1 MRSCRFQSA
10 CKLALAVVLSLAFAG
25 TAQAEVLV
33 DEAFDD
39 GALTDRGWYDSTSV
53 DIVTDGCHAGG
64 CLRYHYS
71 VGDVT
76 PSGRGAMRIQFPES
90 EVVYLRYFTR
100 YSDNWEFRPRYGP
113 HELYFLTNMDS
124 RWIGPA
130 ETHLTVYVEHV
141 EGRGIVSAQDTLNV
155 DMSRIGDDL
164 RTATEA
170 RGVHGCNGA
179 PDSHG
184 AGDCYRSG
192 DVYRNGRRLA
202 RSPGEVFSATP
213 GPWFQG
219 DWHEIIVEIR
229 LNTVGAGTTNA
240 DGVVRYYFD
249 GEPLYEAEDVV
260 LRTSENAD
268 AAFEQ
273 FLIGPYFHDGSPRAQ
288 DWFIDEL
295 VIADTAAEVGLGAT
309 PTPPT
314 DPTDPPPMEDPGADG
329 GVPMEDP
336 GGTDGGVTTPTGDG
350 GATTAPPASGAD
362 GGEAGATGAAG
373 MSGGCT
379 VSPAAT
385 NNSGWALLFAG
396 FLGLL
401 LRGSRRRRLSRRA
414 VAVAAA
420 TGAMLVMLVPGAAD
434 ASICD
439 DPAAEWLMCEDF
451 EGADAGWASWFAS
464 SEFVECRGCSDG
476 TNNPD
481 RLYLSDNADHVFE
494 GNYAMHMPAAAGA
507 NFQGAE
513 LVYRHCAGEGRQGC
527 DLINHDQLYLRT
539 RVKLAADHN
548 YVHHFLSLGGTRPN
562 AYWEGSGNAGC
573 RPNGYRHAGTTVD
586 FNNDRG
592 LFFYTYHPEMRCDS
606 GGYCSGS
613 YATNICNGCAGK
625 DMACDSGPECCWGN
639 LFRSPEPVP
648 MPRGEWA
655 CLEVKMKINTPGS
668 SDGEMAFWLNDTL
681 IHEERGMNWRDVGE
695 LGLNRANMSHY
706 IANGDADRPNRIS
719 FDDFI
724 VSTERVGCDMTP
736 TPPVTPEADSG
747 VMPET
752 DGGTPTP
759 ATDSGTAGPPP
770 SADGGGSGGADG
782 GTSGTGMSTGEM
794 TGGCSAAAVTSRTQA
809 PWPWFAV
816 LPVVL
821 VFRRGRRRTRG

>member
-1 MRSCRFQSA
+1 MRSYRFPFA
-10 CKLALAVVLSLAFAG
+10 CTLALAVVLSFAFVGA
-25 TAQAEVLV
+25 AQAEVFV
-33 DEAFDD
+33 EEAFDD

-64 CLRYHYS
+64 CLRYHFA

-90 EVVYLRYFTR
+90 QVVYLRYFAR
-100 YSDNWEFRPRYGP
+100 YSDNWEFRPSYGP

-164 RTATEA
+164 RTVTED

-179 PDSHG
+179 PDGHG
-184 AGDCYRSG
+184 DGDCYRSG
-192 DVYRNGRRLA
+192 SVYRNGRLLA
-202 RSPGEVFSATP
+202 RSPEEVFTATP
-213 GPWFQG
+213 GPRFQG
-219 DWHEIIVEIR
+219 DWHEIIAEIR

-240 DGVVRYYFD
+240 DGVVRYYCD
-249 GEPLYEAEDVV
+249 GELLYEAEDVV
-260 LRTSENAD
+260 LRTSENPG
-268 AAFEQ
+268 AAFDQ
-273 FLIGPYFHDGSPRAQ
+273 FLIGQYFHDGAPRAQ
-288 DWFIDEL
+288 DWFLDEL

-309 PTPPT
+309 STPPT
-314 DPTDPPPMEDPGADG
+314 DPTDPTDPAPMDEPGADG
-329 GVPMEDP
+329 GVPMGGP
-336 GGTDGGVTTPTGDG
+336 GGADGAVTAPTGDG
-350 GATTAPPASGAD
+350 GTTTAPPATD
-362 GGEAGATGAAG
+362 AAG
-373 MSGGCT
+373 MTGGCT
-379 VSPAAT
+379 VSPGAT
-385 NNSGWALLFAG
+385 KSSGWAPLFAGFLG

-401 LRGSRRRRLSRRA
+401 LRGSRRRRLFRRA
-414 VAVAAA
+414 ATVAAVA
-420 TGAMLVMLVPGAAD
+420 GVMLVMLVPRAAD

-464 SEFVECRGCSDG
+464 SDFVECRGCSGDM
-476 TNNPD
+476 NNPD
-481 RLYLSDNADHVFE
+481 RLYLSDDADHVFE
-494 GNYAMHMPAAAGA
+494 GDYAMHMPAAAGA

-539 RVKLAADHN
+539 RVKLAAEHN
-548 YVHHFLSLGGTRPN
+548 YVHHFLSLGGTRPT

-586 FNNDRG
+586 FNSDRG
-592 LFFYTYHPEMRCDS
+592 LFFYTYHPEMRCDA

-681 IHEERGMNWRDVGE
+681 IHEEGGMNWRDVGE

-706 IANGDADRPNRIS
+706 IADGDADRPNRIS

-724 VSTERVGCDMTP
+724 VSTERIGCDMTP
-736 TPPVTPEADSG
+736 TPPAMPEDDGG
-747 VMPET
+747 VM
-752 DGGTPTP
+752 
-759 ATDSGTAGPPP
+759 A
-770 SADGGGSGGADG
+770 GADG
-782 GTSGTGMSTGEM
+782 GAPEPAADSGTGGPPTSTDGDGGGGRGDTSGTGMTTGEM
-794 TGGCSAAAVTSRTQA
+794 TGGCSATEVASPSHA
-809 PWPWFAV
+809 PWLWLAFLPLALV
-816 LPVVL
+816 L
-821 VFRRGRRRTRG
+821 RRGRRRTGR